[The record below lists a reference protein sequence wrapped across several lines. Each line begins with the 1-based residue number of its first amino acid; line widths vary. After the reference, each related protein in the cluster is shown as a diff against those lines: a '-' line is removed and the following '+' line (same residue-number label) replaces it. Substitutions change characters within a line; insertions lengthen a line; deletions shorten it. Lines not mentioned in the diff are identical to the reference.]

1 MAEYGGLCRA
11 NVSYIDHSQWG
22 LMRLLDIEADGILG
36 YTAALH
42 HIGRGWMLA
51 LAVGLAV
58 GVIIILANAK
68 QASQPPSAAAGQD
81 GRPRFDRK
89 NAVHRLAVIL
99 MILQTAAV
107 AGRLATADSL
117 DFGYGAA
124 DAWMNLV
131 FGAAMHAALAM
142 LGAGWLV
149 RRNLRQV
156 FQRLGLR
163 LPQRR
168 DWTAGLAMAIGLYV
182 MAWAASAVWVEMTAA
197 DTWQR
202 QTAAARQLFEAY
214 SSSLILA
221 VVFALLTA
229 ISEEMLFRGAL
240 QPIFGL
246 WISSLLFTWSHIQY
260 ALTPAALILL
270 AVSLGFGWLRRHI
283 SATAAVIAHGVYNFI
298 PFLAA
303 ALLAGRA

>member
-1 MAEYGGLCRA
+1 
-11 NVSYIDHSQWG
+11 
-22 LMRLLDIEADGILG
+22 
-36 YTAALH
+36 
-42 HIGRGWMLA
+42 MLA
-51 LAVGLAV
+51 LAVGLAA

-68 QASQPPSAAAGQD
+68 QAGRRPLTSAGQD
-81 GRPRFDRK
+81 DRPRFNRE

-99 MILQTAAV
+99 MIVQTAAV
-107 AGRLATADSL
+107 AGRLAMTDSP

-124 DAWMNLV
+124 DALLNLV
-131 FGAAMHAALAM
+131 SGAAMYAALAM
-142 LGAGWLV
+142 LGVGWLV

-163 LPQRR
+163 LPQRQ
-168 DWTAGLAMAIGLYV
+168 DWTAGLAMAIGLHIMV
-182 MAWAASAVWVEMTAA
+182 WAASAVWAEMTAA
-197 DTWQR
+197 DAWQQ
-202 QTAAARQLFEAY
+202 QTAAARQIFETY

-221 VVFALLTA
+221 VLFALLTA

-246 WISSLLFTWSHIQY
+246 WISSLFFTWVHVQY

-270 AVSLGFGWLRRHI
+270 AVSLGFGWLRRHV
-283 SATAAVIAHGVYNFI
+283 SATAAVIAHSVYNFV

>member
-1 MAEYGGLCRA
+1 
-11 NVSYIDHSQWG
+11 
-22 LMRLLDIEADGILG
+22 
-36 YTAALH
+36 
-42 HIGRGWMLA
+42 MLA

-68 QASQPPSAAAGQD
+68 QAGRPSAAAGQD
-81 GRPRFDRK
+81 GRPRFNRE
-89 NAVHRLAVIL
+89 NAVHRLAVML

-107 AGRLATADSL
+107 AVQLAMADGL
-117 DFGYGAA
+117 DFDYGAA
-124 DAWMNLV
+124 DAWVNLV

-182 MAWAASAVWVEMTAA
+182 MAWAASAVWAEIAAA
-197 DTWQR
+197 DTWQQ

-246 WISSLLFTWSHIQY
+246 GISSLFFTWSHIQY

-270 AVSLGFGWLRRHI
+270 AVSLGFGWLRRHV

>member
-1 MAEYGGLCRA
+1 
-11 NVSYIDHSQWG
+11 
-22 LMRLLDIEADGILG
+22 
-36 YTAALH
+36 
-42 HIGRGWMLA
+42 MLA
-51 LAVGLAV
+51 LAVGLAA

-68 QASQPPSAAAGQD
+68 QAGQRPLTSAGQD
-81 GRPRFDRK
+81 DRPRFNRE

-99 MILQTAAV
+99 MIVQSAAV
-107 AGRLATADSL
+107 AGRLAMTDGP
-117 DFGYGAA
+117 DFGYSAA
-124 DAWMNLV
+124 DALLNLV
-131 FGAAMHAALAM
+131 SGAAMYAALAM

-163 LPQRR
+163 LPQRQ
-168 DWTAGLAMAIGLYV
+168 DWTAGLAMAIGLHIMV
-182 MAWAASAVWVEMTAA
+182 WAASAVWAEMTAA
-197 DTWQR
+197 DAWQQ
-202 QTAAARQLFEAY
+202 QTAAARQIFETY

-221 VVFALLTA
+221 VLFALLTA

-246 WISSLLFTWSHIQY
+246 GISSLFFTWVHIQY

-270 AVSLGFGWLRRHI
+270 AVSLGFGWLRRHV
-283 SATAAVIAHGVYNFI
+283 SATAAVIAHSVYNFA

>member
-1 MAEYGGLCRA
+1 MG
-11 NVSYIDHSQWG
+11 
-22 LMRLLDIEADGILG
+22 LDIETAGILG
-36 YTAALH
+36 YTAALY

-68 QASQPPSAAAGQD
+68 QAGRRPLAAAGQD
-81 GRPRFDRK
+81 GRPRFNRE
-89 NAVHRLAVIL
+89 NAVHRLAVML
-99 MILQTAAV
+99 MIVQTAAV
-107 AGRLATADSL
+107 AGRLVMADGL
-117 DFGYGAA
+117 DFGYSAA
-124 DAWMNLV
+124 DAWVNLV
-131 FGAAMHAALAM
+131 FGAAMHAALAL
-142 LGAGWLV
+142 LGAGWLI
-149 RRNLRQV
+149 RRNLREV

-163 LPQRR
+163 FPQRR
-168 DWTAGLAMAIGLYV
+168 DWTAGLAMAMGLHA
-182 MAWAASAVWVEMTAA
+182 MAWAASAVWAGMAAA
-197 DTWQR
+197 DTWQQ

-246 WISSLLFTWSHIQY
+246 GISSLFFTWVHVQY

-270 AVSLGFGWLRRHI
+270 AVSLGFGWLRRHV
-283 SATAAVIAHGVYNFI
+283 STTAAVIAHSVYNFI

-303 ALLAGRA
+303 ALLAGQA

>member
-1 MAEYGGLCRA
+1 
-11 NVSYIDHSQWG
+11 
-22 LMRLLDIEADGILG
+22 
-36 YTAALH
+36 
-42 HIGRGWMLA
+42 MLS
-51 LAVGLAV
+51 LAVSLAV

-68 QASQPPSAAAGQD
+68 QAGRRPLSSAGQD
-81 GRPRFDRK
+81 GRPRFNRK

-99 MILQTAAV
+99 MILQSAAV
-107 AGRLATADSL
+107 AGQLIMANGL

-124 DAWMNLV
+124 DALMNLV
-131 FGAAMHAALAM
+131 FGAAIYAALAL

-168 DWTAGLAMAIGLYV
+168 DWTAGLAMAIGLHIIV
-182 MAWAASAVWVEMTAA
+182 WAASAVWAEMTAP
-197 DTWQR
+197 DTWQQ
-202 QTAAARQLFEAY
+202 QTAAARQLFETY

-221 VVFALLTA
+221 FLFALLTA

-246 WISSLLFTWSHIQY
+246 WISSLFFTWVHIQY

-270 AVSLGFGWLRRHI
+270 AVSLGFGWLRRHV
-283 SATAAVIAHGVYNFI
+283 SATAAVIAHGIYNFA

>member
-1 MAEYGGLCRA
+1 MG
-11 NVSYIDHSQWG
+11 
-22 LMRLLDIEADGILG
+22 LLDIETTGILG
-36 YTAALH
+36 YTAALR
-42 HIGRGWMLA
+42 HIGGNGMLA

-68 QASQPPSAAAGQD
+68 QAGRRPLTSAGQD
-81 GRPRFDRK
+81 NRPRFNRK

-99 MILQTAAV
+99 MILQSAAV
-107 AGRLATADSL
+107 AGQLIMADGM

-124 DAWMNLV
+124 DALVNLV
-131 FGAAMHAALAM
+131 TGAAIYAALAM
-142 LGAGWLV
+142 LGAGWLI

-168 DWTAGLAMAIGLYV
+168 DWTTGLAMAIGLHV
-182 MAWAASAVWVEMTAA
+182 MVGTASAVWAEMTTA
-197 DTWQR
+197 DTWQQ
-202 QTAAARQLFEAY
+202 QTAAARQLFETY

-221 VVFALLTA
+221 FVFALLTA

-246 WISSLLFTWSHIQY
+246 WISSLFFTWVHIQY

-270 AVSLGFGWLRRHI
+270 AVSLGFGWLRRHV
-283 SATAAVIAHGVYNFI
+283 SATAAVIAHGVYNFA
-298 PFLAA
+298 PFLTA